1 MAEYAGYVRD
11 KDTGINWAEKM
22 SGLGDKIEDAIGT
35 RGRERQAFED
45 TRAENEEVI
54 NEYEA
59 GSSQDF
65 NNLIFNGANDAKE
78 LMYEWN
84 KAASNGE
91 MTQAEYKKRMNNS
104 MSSWSQLS
112 KTASTFDERNKEM
125 LKRQMKNPETG
136 LVDGSGY
143 ENYINMQAAMAADL
157 AGSEVY
163 FDPKTGKAFLTK
175 VDKDGKIVSQTD
187 VRQANNPGNMIDNRL
202 NLGSAVKNG
211 TKNWEDWTI
220 ATQGSLDKVT
230 TETDQRLNLLNFTKS
245 KNALINS
252 ILSND
257 RAIAGVLKDNT
268 DDNYQFYITDEERD
282 SNVEKQLETQRLDYN
297 EAGVEFD
304 EETIRAEIEAR
315 MIKTVKD
322 ATGVY
327 QPELTEK
334 QVQMAKDIVG
344 TEIEMQTGHKE
355 TKTGGRAPIVRNKK
369 DDGSGGNSG
378 EGGGYYNYEAM
389 INAFDRGD
397 AGKMGSLNPNYDY
410 SLDRK
415 TWTWTIS
422 APGKTVEGALIQGG
436 EGKREEVYKPGR
448 TVATVSKPSELAN
461 YIFKYGV
468 KEGDDAASKYQREL
482 EAYRKEFGTVS
493 SEYAEK
499 RKNPNWTKPKPKAY
513 N

>member
-1 MAEYAGYVRD
+1 
-11 KDTGINWAEKM
+11 
-22 SGLGDKIEDAIGT
+22 
-35 RGRERQAFED
+35 
-45 TRAENEEVI
+45 
-54 NEYEA
+54 
-59 GSSQDF
+59 
-65 NNLIFNGANDAKE
+65 
-78 LMYEWN
+78 
-84 KAASNGE
+84 
-91 MTQAEYKKRMNNS
+91 
-104 MSSWSQLS
+104 
-112 KTASTFDERNKEM
+112 
-125 LKRQMKNPETG
+125 
-136 LVDGSGY
+136 
-143 ENYINMQAAMAADL
+143 MAADL

-175 VDKDGKIVSQTD
+175 VDKDGKIISQTD

-220 ATQGSLDKVT
+220 ATTGSLGKGT

-297 EAGVEFD
+297 EAGVDFD
-304 EETIRAEIEAR
+304 AETIRAEIEAR

-355 TKTGGRAPIVRNKK
+355 TKTGGRAPKSRTS
-369 DDGSGGNSG
+369 SGGKGDGNGS
-378 EGGGYYNYEAM
+378 
-389 INAFDRGD
+389 GD
-397 AGKMGSLNPNYDY
+397 AGDFYGKLRNAWDNSKKDP
-410 SLDRK
+410 RA
-415 TWTWTIS
+415 S
-422 APGKTVEGALIQGG
+422 AATLSALSGDGTVFKWVNGGLQPSKAIQVDVMVDDPRGPGKIKSGKTKTEYVALAPPVKNLDDLSSYFFGETDAKGQG
-436 EGKREEVYKPGR
+436 
-448 TVATVSKPSELAN
+448 N
-461 YIFKYGV
+461 
-468 KEGDDAASKYQREL
+468 
-482 EAYRKEFGTVS
+482 AYEQMQ
-493 SEYAEK
+493 AEK
-499 RKNPNWTKPKPKAY
+499 EAWKAKRTKTNPKGSNNDPLGLGI
-513 N
+513 